1 VLALL
6 GTQQERGI
14 NMPEVQISDDL
25 PFREGYMLNLQAVFL
40 DLYRL
45 LTIFGASKTLS
56 QMADVHGGDAI
67 SELMVPEI
75 DEITRIIVNASVS
88 ARIVDE
94 REGFIVPKDKFCGV
108 LISDLSKPAE
118 VKGLDLREACNKI
131 IHATK
136 FRTVLEKENDKPYML
151 PTLYFY
157 GNRGNIKWRA
167 TLDVYEFI
175 STYQKIFRNA

>member
-1 VLALL
+1 MPITVAL
-6 GTQQERGI
+6 GKQQIREI
-14 NMPEVQISDDL
+14 NMAEVQISDDL
-25 PFREGYMLNLQAVFL
+25 PFREGYILNLQTVFL

-67 SELMVPEI
+67 SELMVPET
-75 DEITRIIVNASVS
+75 DEIKRIIVNASVI

-94 REGFIVPKDKFCGV
+94 REGFIIPKDKFCGV
-108 LISDLSKPAE
+108 LISDLSKPSE

-136 FRTVLEKENDKPYML
+136 FRTDLEKENDKPYML
-151 PTLYFY
+151 PKLYFY
-157 GNRGNIKWRA
+157 GKERA
-167 TLDVYEFI
+167 
-175 STYQKIFRNA
+175 